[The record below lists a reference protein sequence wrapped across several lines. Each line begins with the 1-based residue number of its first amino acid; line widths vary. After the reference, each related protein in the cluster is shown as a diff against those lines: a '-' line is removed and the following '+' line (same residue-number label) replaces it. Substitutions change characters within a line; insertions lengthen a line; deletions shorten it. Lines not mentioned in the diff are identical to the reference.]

1 MVASAAES
9 VGRIHALFNNAGVQA
24 RPRGPPRQERGPYTD
39 SLHAAKVPHARR
51 TAAAQPRGT
60 LVQLQTGQAL
70 ELFGSRAS
78 RP

>member
-1 MVASAAES
+1 MRDAACPLS
-9 VGRIHALFNNAGVQA
+9 TKGG
-24 RPRGPPRQERGPYTD
+24 GDSGPYTD